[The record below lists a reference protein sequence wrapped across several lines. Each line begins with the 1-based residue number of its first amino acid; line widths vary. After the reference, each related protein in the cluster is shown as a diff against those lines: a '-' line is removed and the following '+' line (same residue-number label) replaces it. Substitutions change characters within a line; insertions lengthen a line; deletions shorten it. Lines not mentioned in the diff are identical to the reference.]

1 MSLDWR
7 HRLWL
12 WGHQAGSHTTT
23 RDLFG
28 IDGDSHV
35 TPAEAARYLEIP
47 NVIMVRFAGLPA
59 PPYQPHALALSD
71 VDRVLWSVVGDAGTL
86 DGADEA
92 HLVAD
97 LAARHPHIVGVVMD
111 DFFQRADTSGQRR
124 LAAHTPEEL
133 ASMKRDMAQRAGRPL
148 DLWVVVYG
156 HQLELPIA
164 DHLAQCDGITLW
176 SWTAEE
182 LAQTPERLRRL
193 RELAPHTPILLG
205 CYMWDYGN
213 KREMPLDAMR
223 AQCEAGAALV
233 ETGQVE
239 GLIFLASCIC
249 DLNLPAV
256 EWTRRWIRNLP

>member
-1 MSLDWR
+1 MTIDWR

-28 IDGDSHV
+28 IDGHSHV

-111 DFFQRADTSGQRR
+111 DFFQRPDTSGQRR

-164 DHLAQCDGITLW
+164 DHLSQCDGITLW

-182 LAQTPERLRRL
+182 LAQTPERLGRL